1 MMCMNHVLMNVGGV
15 HVNKRVGKSPAF
27 SVSINSRIITILVL
41 RVLLLACFIYTLVEI
56 IQYGNFF
63 DVDATLLLE
72 LN

>member
-1 MMCMNHVLMNVGGV
+1 MMCTNHVLMNVGGV

-27 SVSINSRIITILVL
+27 SISINSRIITTLVL
-41 RVLLLACFIYTLVEI
+41 RVLLLARLTHTLVEI

-63 DVDATLLLE
+63 DVDVTLLLE